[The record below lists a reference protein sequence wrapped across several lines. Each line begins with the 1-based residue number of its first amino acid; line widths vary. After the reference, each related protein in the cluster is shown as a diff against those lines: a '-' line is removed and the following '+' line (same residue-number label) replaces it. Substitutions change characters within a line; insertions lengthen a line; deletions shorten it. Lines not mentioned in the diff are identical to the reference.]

1 MVLLVV
7 PAVDGG
13 DHAVGHA
20 GLVLEVVEV
29 VLHRAEERQDRLVDA
44 DRGQAAVEVAPHLL
58 QVLFHAF
65 AADRLAQRRALVLQQ
80 ALVGLQVEQAAVVA
94 AVVVL
99 GLRG

>member
-1 MVLLVV
+1 M

-58 QVLFHAF
+58 
-65 AADRLAQRRALVLQQ
+65 
-80 ALVGLQVEQAAVVA
+80 
-94 AVVVL
+94 
-99 GLRG
+99 